1 MVFPTRVLLAVMPLA
16 ALCLDPAGGE
26 ESLLRGT
33 QPVAGEGQSQPA
45 QTQPAQAPA
54 GTGALKERQQELST
68 LQDTLKA
75 SEDKRRQLEAEIASI
90 GRDHARLSAALLEST
105 EKTTA
110 DERKIGE
117 AEKRLADLKGNE
129 EAIRKSLDS
138 RRDVLAEVLAS
149 LQRMGRK
156 PPPAMLVAP
165 EDMLQAIRTS
175 MLLGALLPEMRAETA
190 ALTADLTELV
200 KTRRAIEAEKK
211 ALDADMASL
220 KDEHLRLAKLI
231 DARQQTL
238 AQTQQALGGEKD
250 RMRELAQKA
259 TSLKDLI
266 GAMESEVAAAARAA
280 EAAKAADE
288 ARRLAAL
295 EPGKQKSDLPKS
307 DTKDPARLTP
317 AIGFA
322 DAKGTLSLPA
332 AGQAIKTFG
341 SPDGFGGTEKGLFL
355 ETRAQAVVSSP
366 CDGWIVYAG
375 PYRTYGQLLIV
386 NAGQGYYVLL
396 AGMDR
401 INVNVGQFILAGEPV
416 AMMGDGSV
424 KTAAAIAIGA
434 AQPILYVE
442 FRKDGTAVDPGP
454 WWAKSDIQRVRG

>member
-1 MVFPTRVLLAVMPLA
+1 MAFPSRLRLARLRLAAILLLAGF
-16 ALCLDPAGGE
+16 CLSHAGRADP
-26 ESLLRGT
+26 LLRGT
-33 QPVAGEGQSQPA
+33 QSGAGETP
-45 QTQPAQAPA
+45 APA
-54 GTGALKERQQELST
+54 GSGALEDRQHELST
-68 LQDTLKA
+68 LQDMQKA
-75 SEDKRRQLEAEIASI
+75 SDEKRRQLEAEIASI
-90 GRDHARLSAALLEST
+90 GQDHARLSAALLEST
-105 EKTTA
+105 QKTAA
-110 DERKIGE
+110 DETKISE

-129 EAIRKSLDS
+129 DAIRKSLDS

-175 MLLGALLPEMRAETA
+175 MLLSALLPEMRAETV
-190 ALTADLTELV
+190 ALTTDLTELV

-211 ALDADMASL
+211 SLDADMASL
-220 KDEHLRLAKLI
+220 KDEHLRLARLI
-231 DARQQTL
+231 DARQQALT
-238 AQTQQALGGEKD
+238 QTQQALGSEKD
-250 RMRELAQKA
+250 RMRDLAQKA

-266 GAMESEVAAAARAA
+266 GSMESEVAAAARAA
-280 EAAKAADE
+280 DAAKAADE

-295 EPGKQKSDLPKS
+295 EPGAKPKS
-307 DTKDPARLTP
+307 DSKDPARLTP

-332 AGQAIKTFG
+332 TGHAIKTFG
-341 SPDGFGGTEKGLFL
+341 APDGFGGTEKGLFL

-454 WWAKSDIQRVRG
+454 WWVKSDIQRVRG